1 MGWKVVNDFVRER
14 ENNRLYTA
22 NDVFPH
28 EKSEVEP
35 TDEEIKLL
43 STNKNSSNTVFIMD
57 DSVKE
62 PAEDKPVEKYT
73 KDELKVHLNK
83 KGVPYEDDAKKED
96 LLALAAEGK
105 E

>member
-1 MGWKVVNDFVRER
+1 MSWKVINDFVHDRD
-14 ENNRLYTA
+14 NNRLYKA
-22 NDVFPH
+22 NDGFPH
-28 EKSEVEP
+28 ENSEVEP
-35 TDEEIKLL
+35 TKEEIEML
-43 STNKNSSNTVFIMD
+43 STNKNSSNTVFIVD
-57 DSVKE
+57 GSVKE
-62 PAEDKPVEKYT
+62 PDEDKPVEKYT